1 MDLLLLLA
9 VILVAAGTGVVA
21 TLAVQWYVFNHY
33 IKCLPYVGPPGAPIS
48 GHFSLPQSLVDALQ
62 SSNIPKRESCLAL
75 NLLFQF
81 LFKELQNAEKVR
93 RWFRHKLSL
102 EFEELLTRTTTG
114 KLFDCVSIR
123 DLCLGTQ
130 FPTIKSVSVKDAVL
144 HPQYQH
150 IETLELC
157 LDLEYSGGFQL
168 SIDANMV
175 LGKAAYLSVK
185 VNHLSGQARLQF
197 TRHPYTHW
205 SFSFFGDP
213 VLELQVESQFQGR
226 PLPQITSIIVSQ
238 IRRSL
243 KKKHTLPNYKLRYK
257 PFFPKSEPGEELE
270 EATACPPG
278 TLQVTVIEVTRL
290 MADLVEGDIYCSLAV
305 DSTAWVEM
313 VQSETS
319 SFMTLDLTLI
329 KNPFQQLGM
338 VFKQEFVAERYQ
350 ACVLVDTVLPQS
362 PASAADVRH
371 GDIVV
376 AVDGKR
382 ITSMAQA
389 ARIIKGTGDKFTIR
403 VERQLN
409 LRVQPSERTDKDIMK
424 QDEEELGHISNTDGQ
439 LSLPGSPVLGHSGLR
454 HRRGSGDKTESDSS
468 SSSPASLP
476 GSPAKRPSLFCRSAH
491 SSPEHKHKPPALPVN
506 KTKDSKG
513 SFDRD
518 DIDVTTSENYLQ
530 ISKTKEL
537 PHDQIVLFDES
548 VTFQIHENH
557 RYLNVS
563 AWSKSENGTKPTGRG
578 DRDVLL
584 GHISIPL
591 SSIASECCA
600 TKLGH
605 HIKSYFLLPPEPH
618 MAMSC
623 NHVLS
628 GHSGFEPCLCYG
640 DILLSF
646 LYMGQ
651 TGGPPSRPTLSPIK
665 LVPSSTQL
673 LLPRPEQNQ
682 EAGKKQH
689 DFIRTHFHR
698 TTQCEFCGK
707 KIWLKDA
714 VQCRDCAMTCH
725 KKCVTKCQMG
735 TVCTPH
741 GSHRRASALPE
752 DVGQTRGLELL
763 VPPTQVRRAS
773 AQPEI
778 ITTAADNGDRTP
790 QASLIGNPFQFP
802 HSLLDSDAGDDVS
815 AALDHLLQ
823 HPNDDDLMSIAKT
836 TGKELYS
843 SLSPPQRK
851 DKINK
856 MISKLKSAIDEET
869 QLRMELA
876 QKEQETRDPSEH
888 TRIAFLIGK
897 SDEKVQALAVLM
909 LHFCAGLQHTQDQE
923 ESSKREID
931 SGSGD
936 DISVE

>member
-1 MDLLLLLA
+1 MDPLLLFS
-9 VILVAAGTGVVA
+9 VIVVSIGTGVVA
-21 TLAVQWYVFNHY
+21 TLAVQWYVFNRY
-33 IKCLPYVGPPGAPIS
+33 IKCLPYVGPPRVPMS
-48 GHFSLPQSLVDALQ
+48 GHFRLPQSLVDTLQ
-62 SSNIPKRESCLAL
+62 SSDIPKRESCLAL

-81 LFKELQNAEKVR
+81 LFKELRNAQKVR

-114 KLFDCVSIR
+114 KLFDSVSIR

-130 FPTIKSVSVKDAVL
+130 FPTIKSVSIKDAVL

-168 SIDANMV
+168 SIDANLV

-213 VLELQVESQFQGR
+213 VLELEVESQFQGR
-226 PLPQITSIIVSQ
+226 PLSQITSIIVSQ
-238 IRRSL
+238 IRKSL

-257 PFFPKSEPGEELE
+257 PFFPKSEPGEEVE

-278 TLQVTVIEVTRL
+278 NLQVTVIEVTRL
-290 MADLVEGDIYCSLAV
+290 MADLVVGDIYCSLAA

-319 SFMTLDLTLI
+319 SFITLDLTVV
-329 KNPFQQLGM
+329 KNPLQQLGI
-338 VFKQEFVAERYQ
+338 VFKQEFIVERYQ
-350 ACVLVDTVLPQS
+350 ACVLVESVLPQS
-362 PASAADVRH
+362 PASAADVRQ

-382 ITSMAQA
+382 VTSMAQA
-389 ARIIKGTGDKFTIR
+389 ARFIKGTGDKFTMR

-409 LRVQPSERTDKDIMK
+409 FRIQHPESTHKEGQK
-424 QDEEELGHISNTDGQ
+424 QDEAELCHISNTDGR

-468 SSSPASLP
+468 SSSPASMP
-476 GSPAKRPSLFCRSAH
+476 GSPAKRPSLFCRS
-491 SSPEHKHKPPALPVN
+491 SPEHKPPTLSSN
-506 KTKDSKG
+506 KMKDSR
-513 SFDRD
+513 SSIDRD
-518 DIDVTTSENYLQ
+518 DGDVATSNDYLQ
-530 ISKTKEL
+530 ISKTKEV

-548 VTFQIHENH
+548 LNFQIHENH

-563 AWSKSENGTKPTGRG
+563 VWSKSENGTKLVGRG

-591 SSIASECCA
+591 SSIVSECSS

-618 MAMSC
+618 MAISH
-623 NHVLS
+623 NHKLS

-646 LYMGQ
+646 LYTGQ
-651 TGGPPSRPTLSPIK
+651 TVVPPSRPTMSPVK
-665 LVPSSTQL
+665 PVPSSPQL
-673 LLPRPEQNQ
+673 LLPRPEQSQ
-682 EAGKKQH
+682 EMDKKQH

-725 KKCVTKCQMG
+725 KKCVAKCQVG
-735 TVCTPH
+735 TACTPH
-741 GSHRRASALPE
+741 GSQRRASALPE
-752 DVGQTRGLELL
+752 DVGQSRGLELL
-763 VPPTQVRRAS
+763 VPPAQARRAS

-778 ITTAADNGDRTP
+778 ITTAADDGDRTP
-790 QASLIGNPFQFP
+790 QASLVGNPFQFT
-802 HSLLDSDAGDDVS
+802 HLLLDNDAGDDVS

-823 HPNDDDLMSIAKT
+823 HPNDDDLMSIAKS

-843 SLSPPQRK
+843 NLSPPQRK
-851 DKINK
+851 DSINK
-856 MISKLKSAIDEET
+856 MISKLKASIDTET
-869 QLRMELA
+869 QLRMELV
-876 QKEQETRDPSEH
+876 QKEQETKDPSEH

-909 LHFCAGLQHTQDQE
+909 LHFCAGLQHAQDQE
-923 ESSKREID
+923 EASKKEID
-931 SGSGD
+931 SRSGD
-936 DISVE
+936 DMSMESSQ